1 MDMARAK
8 STDSGQQQQMDIL
21 FEGMPSNPKIE
32 FMIRTKLSKV
42 VDMCPDNSF
51 IQARVKDLGSR
62 FAVEILVRHVMG
74 QFLSYCE
81 ERTLGESVNL
91 SAMQM
96 YEQIKSW
103 RETRHL
109 NTNPTEQG
117 LKVLIVD
124 DDPISVKLIES
135 CLSQRGCET
144 FVVDNGQDAVDEIFE
159 HAYDLIILDW
169 NMPSMNGLQTI
180 KMLDETADL
189 SATGI
194 QNKKVPVLIYSAS
207 PRSQIVFPKSK
218 TFRKIGYLQKT
229 STYDSIRKTTDLF
242 LDSLKK
248 MKEKSLL
255 N

>member
-1 MDMARAK
+1 MEMMKPRG
-8 STDSGQQQQMDIL
+8 SELSNQMDIL
-21 FEGMPSNPKIE
+21 FEGMAPNPKIE
-32 FMIRTKLSKV
+32 FMIRTKLAKV

-74 QFLSYCE
+74 QFLAYCE

-91 SAMQM
+91 SASQM
-96 YEQIKSW
+96 YDQIKAW
-103 RETRHL
+103 RETRNL
-109 NTNPTEQG
+109 SGIEPG
-117 LKVLIVD
+117 APFKVLIVD

-135 CLSQRGCET
+135 CLTQRGCET
-144 FVVDNGQDAVDEIFE
+144 HVVENGQDAVDEIFE

-189 SATGI
+189 SATGV

-248 MKEKSLL
+248 IKEKTML

>member
-1 MDMARAK
+1 MEMAK
-8 STDSGQQQQMDIL
+8 SSGNQMDIL
-21 FEGMPSNPKIE
+21 FEGMPPNPKVE

-51 IQARVKDLGSR
+51 IQTRVKDLGSR
-62 FAVEILVRHVMG
+62 FAVEILVRHVLG
-74 QFLSYCE
+74 QFLAYCE

-91 SAMQM
+91 SAAQM
-96 YEQIKSW
+96 YEQIKAW
-103 RETRHL
+103 RETRYL
-109 NTNPTEQG
+109 DTSKSEGG

-135 CLSQRGCET
+135 ILGQSGCET
-144 FVVDNGQDAVDEIFE
+144 VVVDNGQDAVDELFE
-159 HAYDLIILDW
+159 HAYDLIVLDW
-169 NMPSMNGLQTI
+169 MMPSMNGLQTI

-194 QNKKVPVLIYSAS
+194 QNKKVPVLIFSAS

-229 STYDSIRKTTDLF
+229 STYDTIRKTTDMF
-242 LDSLKK
+242 LDNLRK

>member
-1 MDMARAK
+1 MDVARAK
-8 STDSGQQQQMDIL
+8 FMDSGSESPINVL
-21 FEGMPSNPKIE
+21 FEGMAENPKIE
-32 FMIRTKLSKV
+32 YMIRTKLSRV
-42 VDMCPDNSF
+42 VDASPDNSF
-51 IQARVKDLGSR
+51 VQARVKDLGSR
-62 FAVEILVRHVMG
+62 FGVEILVRHVNG
-74 QFLSYCE
+74 QFLAYSE

-91 SAMQM
+91 AANQM
-96 YEQIKSW
+96 YEQIKGW

-109 NTNPTEQG
+109 NDKSESG
-117 LKVLIVD
+117 SLKVLIVD

-135 CLSQRGCET
+135 CLLQRGCET
-144 FVVDNGQDAVDEIFE
+144 HVVDNGQDAVDEIFE

-242 LDSLKK
+242 LDNLKK
-248 MKEKSLL
+248 MREKNFL

>member
-1 MDMARAK
+1 MELMK
-8 STDSGQQQQMDIL
+8 SKGTESGNQMEIL
-21 FEGMPSNPKIE
+21 FEGMAPNPKIE

-74 QFLSYCE
+74 QFLAYCE

-91 SAMQM
+91 SASQM
-96 YEQIKSW
+96 YDQIKAW
-103 RETRHL
+103 RETRKISASNL
-109 NTNPTEQG
+109 DAP

-135 CLSQRGCET
+135 CLTQRGCET
-144 FVVDNGQDAVDEIFE
+144 HVVENGQDAVDEIFE
-159 HAYDLIILDW
+159 HAYDLIVLDW

-207 PRSQIVFPKSK
+207 PRSQIIFPKSK

-242 LDSLKK
+242 LDSLRKI
-248 MKEKSLL
+248 KEKSML

>member
-1 MDMARAK
+1 MELAK
-8 STDSGQQQQMDIL
+8 SSGNQMDIL
-21 FEGMPSNPKIE
+21 FEGMPPNPKVE

-42 VDMCPDNSF
+42 VDMCPDNAF
-51 IQARVKDLGSR
+51 IQTRVKDLGSR
-62 FAVEILVRHVMG
+62 FAVEILVRHVLG
-74 QFLSYCE
+74 QFLAYCE

-91 SAMQM
+91 SATQM

-103 RETRHL
+103 RETRYVDSSK
-109 NTNPTEQG
+109 PQG
-117 LKVLIVD
+117 NLKVLIVD
-124 DDPISVKLIES
+124 DDPISVKLMES
-135 CLSQRGCET
+135 ILGQSGCET
-144 FVVDNGQDAVDEIFE
+144 VVVDNGQDAVDELFE

-169 NMPSMNGLQTI
+169 MMPSMSGLQTI

-194 QNKKVPVLIYSAS
+194 QNKKVPVLIFSAS

-229 STYDSIRKTTDLF
+229 STYDVIRKTTDQF
-242 LDSLKK
+242 LDNLRK

>member
-1 MDMARAK
+1 
-8 STDSGQQQQMDIL
+8 
-21 FEGMPSNPKIE
+21 
-32 FMIRTKLSKV
+32 
-42 VDMCPDNSF
+42 
-51 IQARVKDLGSR
+51 
-62 FAVEILVRHVMG
+62 
-74 QFLSYCE
+74 
-81 ERTLGESVNL
+81 
-91 SAMQM
+91 
-96 YEQIKSW
+96 
-103 RETRHL
+103 
-109 NTNPTEQG
+109 
-117 LKVLIVD
+117 VD

>member
-1 MDMARAK
+1 MELAK
-8 STDSGQQQQMDIL
+8 SSGNQMDIL
-21 FEGMPSNPKIE
+21 FEGMPPNPKVE

-62 FAVEILVRHVMG
+62 FSVEILVRHVLG
-74 QFLSYCE
+74 QFLAYCE

-91 SAMQM
+91 SAAQM
-96 YEQIKSW
+96 YEQIKAW
-103 RETRHL
+103 RETRYL
-109 NTNPTEQG
+109 DSAKDESN

-124 DDPISVKLIES
+124 DYPISVKLMES
-135 CLSQRGCET
+135 LLARRGCEI
-144 FVVDNGQDAVDEIFE
+144 VVVENGQDAVNELFE

-169 NMPSMNGLQTI
+169 MMPSMNGLQTI

-194 QNKKVPVLIYSAS
+194 QNKKVPVLIFSAS

-229 STYDSIRKTTDLF
+229 STYETIRKTTDQF
-242 LDSLKK
+242 LENLRK
-248 MKEKSLL
+248 MKDKTVL

>member
-1 MDMARAK
+1 MEMAK
-8 STDSGQQQQMDIL
+8 SSGNQMDIL
-21 FEGMPSNPKIE
+21 FEGMPPNPKVE

-51 IQARVKDLGSR
+51 IQTRVKDLGSR
-62 FAVEILVRHVMG
+62 FAVEILVRHVLG
-74 QFLSYCE
+74 QFLAYCE

-91 SAMQM
+91 SAAQM
-96 YEQIKSW
+96 YEQIKAW
-103 RETRHL
+103 RETR
-109 NTNPTEQG
+109 NIDTSKPEGG

-124 DDPISVKLIES
+124 DDPISVKMIES
-135 CLSQRGCET
+135 ILGQSGCET
-144 FVVDNGQDAVDEIFE
+144 VVVDNGQDAVDELFE
-159 HAYDLIILDW
+159 HAYDLIVLDW
-169 NMPSMNGLQTI
+169 MMPSMNGLQTI

-194 QNKKVPVLIYSAS
+194 QNKKVPVLIFSAS

-229 STYDSIRKTTDLF
+229 STYDTIRKTTDMF
-242 LDSLKK
+242 LDNLRK

>member
-109 NTNPTEQG
+109 NT
-117 LKVLIVD
+117 I
-124 DDPISVKLIES
+124 
-135 CLSQRGCET
+135 QR
-144 FVVDNGQDAVDEIFE
+144 
-159 HAYDLIILDW
+159 
-169 NMPSMNGLQTI
+169 
-180 KMLDETADL
+180 
-189 SATGI
+189 
-194 QNKKVPVLIYSAS
+194 
-207 PRSQIVFPKSK
+207 SK
-218 TFRKIGYLQKT
+218 
-229 STYDSIRKTTDLF
+229 D
-242 LDSLKK
+242 
-248 MKEKSLL
+248 
-255 N
+255 